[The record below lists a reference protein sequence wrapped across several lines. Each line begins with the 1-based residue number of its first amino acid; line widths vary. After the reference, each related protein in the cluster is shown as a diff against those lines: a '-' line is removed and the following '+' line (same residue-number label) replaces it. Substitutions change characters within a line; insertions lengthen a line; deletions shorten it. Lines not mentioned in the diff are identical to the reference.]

1 MDKSRDMVE
10 RRLLYVAGAG
20 DRWAQSLANHAT
32 NWEICRVATLS
43 EAAQALR
50 ASRFLVGLLDGI
62 IGALRPREVDQ
73 FLRAHGHVH
82 WVGVVSDVALA
93 SDVCRDLI
101 ADHLYDY
108 HSEPIDG
115 RRLADTLGHVHGWAT
130 LRQPRQRAPGP
141 ATPQVGVSSAVE
153 RLREQVARVARTGA
167 PVLIWGE
174 SGSGKELAAQ
184 AVHEQSAR
192 SRAPFIAVNCGAIAP
207 NLIQS
212 ELFGYE
218 RGAFTG
224 AMRDKAGLLESA
236 NGGTIFLD
244 EIADLPRELQATL
257 LRFLQEKTITRLGA
271 TRAIPLDVR
280 VIAAS
285 HVNLQE
291 AVARGA
297 FREDLYYRL
306 AVLPITVPPLRERR
320 DDLMLLADHFFARY
334 ADEKPPR
341 LKGFS
346 SGAASAILAHH
357 WPGNVRELM
366 NRVRRA
372 MVMAEGRL
380 IGAQDLGFDDP
391 FDVAPPPV
399 LDDARQHSERVA
411 IQECLDRSGHN
422 VSRAARTLGVS
433 RTTMYRLL
441 SKHGLRL

>member
-1 MDKSRDMVE
+1 MTA
-10 RRLLYVAGAG
+10 RRLLHIAAGETDAADG
-20 DRWAQSLANHAT
+20 FDTYMAD
-32 NWEICRVATLS
+32 WEICRVATLL
-43 EAAQALR
+43 EASHALR
-50 ASRFLVGLLDGI
+50 HQDFHVGLLAGI
-62 IGALRPREVDQ
+62 IGALRMREVDQ
-73 FLRAHGHVH
+73 FLRLHHRVH
-82 WVGVVSDVALA
+82 WIGVVGSDALA
-93 SDVCRDLI
+93 SDACRDLM

-108 HSEPIDG
+108 HSLPVDP
-115 RRLADTLGHVHGWAT
+115 RRLAHTLGHVHGWAT
-130 LRQPRQRAPGP
+130 LRSARPRVPHL
-141 ATPQVGVSSAVE
+141 ATRQVGTSDAQV
-153 RLREQVARVARTGA
+153 RLREQVARVARTAA

-192 SRAPFIAVNCGAIAP
+192 GRAPFIAVNCGAIAP
-207 NLIQS
+207 NLIHS
-212 ELFGYE
+212 ELFGHE
-218 RGAFTG
+218 KGAYTG
-224 AMRDKAGLLESA
+224 AVRDKIGLLEAAS
-236 NGGTIFLD
+236 GGTIFLD
-244 EIADLPRELQATL
+244 EIADLPRELQANL

-285 HVNLQE
+285 HVNLQD

-320 DDLMLLADHFFARY
+320 DDLMLLADHFFSLY
-334 ADEKPPR
+334 AAEKHPR

-346 SGAASAILAHH
+346 SGAVSAILAHQ

-380 IGAQDLGFDDP
+380 VSAADLGFDDP
-391 FDVAPPPV
+391 FDAAPP
-399 LDDARQHSERVA
+399 LAREDALMQSERVA
-411 IQECLDRSGHN
+411 IQACLDRSGQN
-422 VSRAARTLGVS
+422 VSRAARELGVS

-441 SKHGLRL
+441 NKHGMRL

>member
-1 MDKSRDMVE
+1 ME
-10 RRLLYVAGAG
+10 RCLLYVGT
-20 DRWAQSLANHAT
+20 ANT
-32 NWEICRVATLS
+32 EVVERLFERSGNWSICKVATLA
-43 EAAQALR
+43 EATQALR
-50 ASRFLVGLLDGI
+50 KMDVVVGLLDGI
-62 IGALRPREVDQ
+62 IGTLRVREIDQ
-73 FLRAHGHVH
+73 FLRNHSRVH
-82 WVGVVSDVALA
+82 WVGIVNGIALA
-93 SDVCRDLI
+93 SDACRDLI

-108 HSEPIDG
+108 HSEPVDA

-130 LRQPRQRAPGP
+130 LRRPRPRVADAHQRLIG
-141 ATPQVGVSSAVE
+141 TSAAMI
-153 RLREQVARVARTGA
+153 RLREQVERVARNAA
-167 PVLIWGE
+167 PVQIWGE

-184 AVHEQSAR
+184 AIHDASSRA
-192 SRAPFIAVNCGAIAP
+192 RAPFIALNCGAIAP

-218 RGAFTG
+218 KGAFTG
-224 AMRDKAGLLESA
+224 AASTKAGMLEAA

-244 EIADLPRELQATL
+244 EIADLPKELQANL

-271 TRAIPLDVR
+271 TRVIPLDVR

-285 HVNLQE
+285 HVNLPD
-291 AVARGA
+291 AVAGGT

-320 DDLMLLADHFFARY
+320 DDLMLLADHFFLLY
-334 ADEKPPR
+334 GDEKNPR

-346 SGAASAILAHH
+346 SGAMTAILEHN

-380 IGAQDLGFDDP
+380 ISAEDLGFNNP
-391 FDVAPPPV
+391 LHPATV
-399 LDDARQHSERVA
+399 LGLDETLLHSERVA
-411 IQECLDRSGHN
+411 LEGCLDRSRQN
-422 VSRAARTLGVS
+422 ISRAARELGVS

-441 SKHGLRL
+441 SKHGIRL